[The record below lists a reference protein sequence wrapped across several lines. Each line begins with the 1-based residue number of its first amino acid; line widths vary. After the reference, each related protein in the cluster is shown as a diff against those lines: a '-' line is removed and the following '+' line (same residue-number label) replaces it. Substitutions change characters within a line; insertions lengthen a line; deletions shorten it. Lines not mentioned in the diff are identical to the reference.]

1 MSFLESIKK
10 FFLDF
15 DNKEPFNTTQDVNVV
30 LVGLV
35 IVFVALLLLSFIIS
49 LFSYIFKERSNKE
62 EKKDPEKE
70 SLTKATVKDDAK
82 AGEMINK
89 EVSQDEEELIAVLT
103 AAIMASYGKETSC
116 KLKVT
121 SFKRVSQASSPAWN
135 AAGRRDSLDSSL

>member
-49 LFSYIFKERSNKE
+49 LFSYIFKERPNKE

-70 SLTKATVKDDAK
+70 SLTKATVKNDAK

-103 AAIMASYGKETSC
+103 AAIMASYEKETSC

-121 SFKRVSQASSPAWN
+121 SFKRVSQASSPTWN

>member
-70 SLTKATVKDDAK
+70 SLTKATVKNDAK
-82 AGEMINK
+82 A
-89 EVSQDEEELIAVLT
+89 
-103 AAIMASYGKETSC
+103 
-116 KLKVT
+116 
-121 SFKRVSQASSPAWN
+121 
-135 AAGRRDSLDSSL
+135 